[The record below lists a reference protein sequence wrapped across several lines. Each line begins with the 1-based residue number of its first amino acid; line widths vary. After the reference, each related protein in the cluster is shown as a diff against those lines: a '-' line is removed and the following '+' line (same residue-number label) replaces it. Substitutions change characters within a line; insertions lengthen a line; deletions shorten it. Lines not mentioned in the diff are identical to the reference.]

1 MTPSPTQKPVGLLSQ
16 LLEAEHL
23 PAESWILDGFLGSS
37 STLIAAEKLGYR
49 CLGIE
54 LSPEYAHAVIQRWE
68 SYTGQRAES
77 RVRARSHP
85 AMGELHRAA
94 SESPQLSPPAAR
106 AQQSSCRCPAAPPKK
121 KSPPTQSG
129 ALFIFPHFLNKPAHF
144 PNHRGALQLGFVT
157 DTCAGIASWVS
168 DARCDACGCV
178 VTAVAVAAS

>member
-68 SYTGQRAES
+68 SYTGQRA
-77 RVRARSHP
+77 
-85 AMGELHRAA
+85 
-94 SESPQLSPPAAR
+94 SP
-106 AQQSSCRCPAAPPKK
+106 
-121 KSPPTQSG
+121 
-129 ALFIFPHFLNKPAHF
+129 LN
-144 PNHRGALQLGFVT
+144 
-157 DTCAGIASWVS
+157 
-168 DARCDACGCV
+168 
-178 VTAVAVAAS
+178 